1 MPNAWND
8 PHRRGAAM
16 IPAARIHSASELLD
30 AILDGQPAEQALTRW
45 ARGNRYAGSK
55 DRAAIRDLVF
65 DALRRKRSY
74 AAYGG
79 AMTGRGLMIGA
90 LRAADAELDESF
102 TGTRH
107 TPEALTD
114 EERAA
119 FGTPDAVEARDF
131 PDWLWP
137 EFERSLGDNAT
148 AEALLLRDRAEVFLR
163 VNRLKSD
170 METAQSRLAEEGILT
185 EPHVL
190 SPTALRV
197 KEGAR
202 RVHLSAAFADGLVE
216 LQDAASQAVVDFIA
230 PQAGQT
236 VLDYCAGGGGKALAI
251 AALTGT
257 AVVAHDV
264 SPDRMQD
271 IPKRADRAG
280 ALIETVEQLTGA
292 YDLVVCDAPCSG
304 SGSWRRA
311 PEAKW
316 RLDPSRLDE
325 LCEMQAEILE
335 TAQALVASGG
345 RLAYATC
352 SLLDCENAAQISAF
366 VARNPDWVLQEARQF
381 KLADGA
387 DGFFVAVMQRK

>member
-1 MPNAWND
+1 
-8 PHRRGAAM
+8 M

-65 DALRRKRSY
+65 DALRRKQSY

-90 LRAADAELDESF
+90 LRAADADLDQSF
-102 TGTRH
+102 TGARH
-107 TPEALTD
+107 TPAVLSD

-131 PDWLWP
+131 PAWLWP
-137 EFERSLGDNAT
+137 EFERSLGDTAT
-148 AEALLLRDRAEVFLR
+148 SEALLLRDRAEVFLR
-163 VNRLKSD
+163 VNLLKSNL
-170 METAQSRLAEEGILT
+170 ETAQSRLAEEGIQT
-185 EPHVL
+185 EPHAL

-197 KEGAR
+197 VEGAR
-202 RVHLSAAFADGLVE
+202 RVHLSAAFADGWVE
-216 LQDAASQAVVDFIA
+216 LQDAASQAVVAYIA
-230 PQAGQT
+230 PQAGQS

-257 AVVAHDV
+257 AVAAHDV
-264 SPDRMQD
+264 SPERMQD
-271 IPKRADRAG
+271 IPKRAARAG
-280 ALIETVEQLTGA
+280 ATIEIVEQPTGP

-316 RLDPSRLDE
+316 RLDQPRLDE
-325 LCEMQAEILE
+325 LCGIQAEILE
-335 TAQALVASGG
+335 TAQALVAPGG

-352 SLLDCENAAQISAF
+352 SLLDCENAAQISGF
-366 VARNPDWVLQEARQF
+366 VARNPEWVLHASRQF
-381 KLADGA
+381 TLAEGA
-387 DGFFVAVMQRK
+387 DGFFVAVLQRK